1 MRLKQAL
8 LLSDSGIAQLEVL
21 RRYLVLVL
29 TVKFQASS
37 RSWRLRLSMVL

>member
-21 RRYLVLVL
+21 RISSLVL

-37 RSWRLRLSMVL
+37 RSWRLRFSMVV